1 MLSNDIEAA
10 SNLVMRDERKKTR
23 DTEGSDKRDNRRSLS
38 IRDVSLVRL
47 ARNGDLDS
55 VKQMIKDGANVNE
68 QDESGWTAL
77 HEVCMRNVPRMV
89 EYLLRHG
96 ADPGIVNVNG
106 DTALHCAVRIGSL
119 RTVRALLYYNANPL
133 VSNHKGD
140 KPLDLCQDSEVSSFL
155 KQHIDNNQLNMVSS
169 SGHGKLKV
177 SRQHSTTSHN
187 TKHLT
192 SSSSSVEHYTG
203 SKDNNSLTSISDDV
217 YSDSDGHDDNGNEN
231 DGDADDDGYSNL
243 GVSKST
249 THLSHSHNMIS
260 PTNSHHS
267 DMMNNLSSSG
277 QYSHQTSSSSPS
289 VLSSVQKCMPDM
301 HSSTKSSKKDPYAF
315 EDDENDDTVNSSANT
330 LLHSS
335 AVSTGQIGIHSNCSS
350 SGGGG
355 GGGGAGFIGTVTS
368 TRSNITNTSPN
379 NSGSSLLSK
388 PSRQISSSN
397 LSTVVESG
405 NTSSDSNHSYNT
417 TGGPPL
423 RLRFAKEAGQYTLM
437 EQQQQQQV
445 DLSSLSN
452 CDINSSGG
460 TTEVSNFNSMNDN
473 NTSGGSSNNNNNIAG
488 HLDSNTNNIDN
499 RNDQDVGLL
508 VSMRSEQLTGQDLD
522 NISTSCQSES
532 SGGEES
538 SQKVPPLRIK
548 FASGT
553 SGDNESSVT
562 SLSASVGAPSGYSI
576 HLNNSDSHNNNDN
589 NLENNGNDEVDRKDK
604 FDIKSRL
611 SVDDVSRSDGKELA
625 ASISTNTLNTIS
637 SSTSEK
643 EKIDRS
649 HDHGLSHHSKTH
661 RSHSHNTTM
670 NPNTS
675 QHPVDSSTSL
685 STSSSPVPTTCSTP
699 TTTTVNSTGN
709 SGVVSSTG
717 TGSSSRSKVESTQE
731 ANNSHANN
739 ASSNSSS
746 RTTNSNR
753 ETGKETHRHRSGR
766 TLRSHTAA
774 QREKEEKER
783 HTDDTSPIK
792 KRKLRSRS
800 DASSHDS
807 NTTTNNN
814 SNSQNRNSGNTAAG
828 NDHSSSAVTTTQSGS
843 TPTSSVLS
851 STNTAVVNTEVSND
865 LPLTSS
871 TTIPQVDTPMTNEEK
886 KPPVVSAQTVI
897 TDEDTDVPM
906 PDVSELEQ
914 KPVSMDVDVKSETC
928 GSPASVAT
936 LSMDTTT
943 NMDVQVPSTIT
954 PPSLS
959 SSVSITTTTTTTPAV
974 TMSTA
979 SVEQSGGC
987 QGEADTNVDY
997 LLCPAG
1003 PGDEDRKDI
1012 ELLKFQNPYEK
1023 AAELNKGLRELVK
1036 NLVKVHPK
1044 APCGYQDY
1052 LLVTRN
1058 YLLANQPSFATYMKR
1073 LPPGNLE
1080 PAFVELFNEQ
1090 EEERYA
1096 QALKHQSER
1105 EHLQLGAEQAVLRA
1119 QTRGAL
1125 AVANQSKP
1133 YSFCSIL
1140 SYNDL
1145 TYIPPV
1151 GKEDNRE
1158 EESVRGRFT
1167 PRTFI
1172 GWLQDIIDTYQS
1184 EKKKLLCRQLHEA
1197 ESLMMVQK
1205 LDWEMKAR
1213 ETLANV
1219 DCIGL
1224 DGFKDIPGS
1233 CVPMIPV
1240 PNDFPL
1246 FAHDPVHRSTSMTM
1260 TSNSNSNSNTGGN
1273 PISATSTV
1281 MNSISTPAIK
1291 TTAPTNTVSTTT
1303 SNP

>member
-1 MLSNDIEAA
+1 MYLCCVHC
-10 SNLVMRDERKKTR
+10 L
-23 DTEGSDKRDNRRSLS
+23 L
-38 IRDVSLVRL
+38 L
-47 ARNGDLDS
+47 
-55 VKQMIKDGANVNE
+55 
-68 QDESGWTAL
+68 TA
-77 HEVCMRNVPRMV
+77 
-89 EYLLRHG
+89 
-96 ADPGIVNVNG
+96 
-106 DTALHCAVRIGSL
+106 
-119 RTVRALLYYNANPL
+119 
-133 VSNHKGD
+133 
-140 KPLDLCQDSEVSSFL
+140 
-155 KQHIDNNQLNMVSS
+155 
-169 SGHGKLKV
+169 
-177 SRQHSTTSHN
+177 
-187 TKHLT
+187 
-192 SSSSSVEHYTG
+192 
-203 SKDNNSLTSISDDV
+203 
-217 YSDSDGHDDNGNEN
+217 
-231 DGDADDDGYSNL
+231 
-243 GVSKST
+243 
-249 THLSHSHNMIS
+249 
-260 PTNSHHS
+260 
-267 DMMNNLSSSG
+267 
-277 QYSHQTSSSSPS
+277 
-289 VLSSVQKCMPDM
+289 
-301 HSSTKSSKKDPYAF
+301 KKDPYAF

-335 AVSTGQIGIHSNCSS
+335 
-350 SGGGG
+350 
-355 GGGGAGFIGTVTS
+355 
-368 TRSNITNTSPN
+368 NITNTSPN
-379 NSGSSLLSK
+379 NSGNSLLSK
-388 PSRQISSSN
+388 QSRQISSSN

-452 CDINSSGG
+452 CDMNSSGG
-460 TTEVSNFNSMNDN
+460 TNEVSNFNSMNDN
-473 NTSGGSSNNNNNIAG
+473 NTSAAGYTAVPIA
-488 HLDSNTNNIDN
+488 DS
-499 RNDQDVGLL
+499 
-508 VSMRSEQLTGQDLD
+508 M
-522 NISTSCQSES
+522 ISTSCQSES

-562 SLSASVGAPSGYSI
+562 SLSASVSAPSGYSI

-589 NLENNGNDEVDRKDK
+589 NGLENNTNDEVDRKDK

-625 ASISTNTLNTIS
+625 ASVSANTLNTIIT

-643 EKIDRS
+643 EKVDRS
-649 HDHGLSHHSKTH
+649 RDHGLSHHSKTH
-661 RSHSHNTTM
+661 RSHSHNTTV
-670 NPNTS
+670 NPNTP
-675 QHPVDSSTSL
+675 QHPVDSSTS
-685 STSSSPVPTTCSTP
+685 
-699 TTTTVNSTGN
+699 N

-717 TGSSSRSKVESTQE
+717 TGGSSRSKAESTQE
-731 ANNSHANN
+731 ANNSHAN
-739 ASSNSSS
+739 STSSS

-783 HTDDTSPIK
+783 HSEWFPIK

-814 SNSQNRNSGNTAAG
+814 SNSQNRGNTAGG
-828 NDHSSSAVTTTQSGS
+828 NDNSSSAVTTTHSGS
-843 TPTSSVLS
+843 TPTSSVSS

-886 KPPVVSAQTVI
+886 KPPVVNTQTVI

-959 SSVSITTTTTTTPAV
+959 SSVSITTTPAV
-974 TMSTA
+974 TMPTA

-1058 YLLANQPSFATYMKR
+1058 YLLAGQPSFATYMKR

-1151 GKEDNRE
+1151 GKEDNRV
-1158 EESVRGRFT
+1158 S
-1167 PRTFI
+1167 I
-1172 GWLQDIIDTYQS
+1172 LQ
-1184 EKKKLLCRQLHEA
+1184 A
-1197 ESLMMVQK
+1197 
-1205 LDWEMKAR
+1205 
-1213 ETLANV
+1213 
-1219 DCIGL
+1219 
-1224 DGFKDIPGS
+1224 
-1233 CVPMIPV
+1233 
-1240 PNDFPL
+1240 
-1246 FAHDPVHRSTSMTM
+1246 
-1260 TSNSNSNSNTGGN
+1260 
-1273 PISATSTV
+1273 
-1281 MNSISTPAIK
+1281 
-1291 TTAPTNTVSTTT
+1291 
-1303 SNP
+1303 

>member
-1 MLSNDIEAA
+1 
-10 SNLVMRDERKKTR
+10 MRDERKKTR
-23 DTEGSDKRDNRRSLS
+23 DTE
-38 IRDVSLVRL
+38 
-47 ARNGDLDS
+47 
-55 VKQMIKDGANVNE
+55 
-68 QDESGWTAL
+68 GWTAL

-96 ADPGIVNVNG
+96 SDPGIVNVNG

-133 VSNHKGD
+133 ISNHKGD

-169 SGHGKLKV
+169 SGHGKFKV
-177 SRQHSTTSHN
+177 SRQHSTTSHS

-192 SSSSSVEHYTG
+192 CSSSSVEHYTG

-243 GVSKST
+243 GVNKST
-249 THLSHSHNMIS
+249 THLSHNHNMIS

-301 HSSTKSSKKDPYAF
+301 HNSTKSSKKDPYAF

-335 AVSTGQIGIHSNCSS
+335 VVSSGQIGIHSNCNSS
-350 SGGGG
+350 G

-379 NSGSSLLSK
+379 NSGNSLLSK
-388 PSRQISSSN
+388 QSRQISSSN

-452 CDINSSGG
+452 CDMNSSGG
-460 TTEVSNFNSMNDN
+460 TNEVSNFNSMNDN
-473 NTSGGSSNNNNNIAG
+473 NTSGGSSNNNNNIAS
-488 HLDSNTNNIDN
+488 HLDSNTNIIDN

-508 VSMRSEQLTGQDLD
+508 VSMRSEQLTGQEVD

-562 SLSASVGAPSGYSI
+562 SLSASVSAPSGYSI

-589 NLENNGNDEVDRKDK
+589 NGLENNTNDEVDRKDK

-625 ASISTNTLNTIS
+625 ASVSANTLNTIIT

-643 EKIDRS
+643 EKVDRS
-649 HDHGLSHHSKTH
+649 RDHGLSHHSKTH
-661 RSHSHNTTM
+661 RSHSHNTTV
-670 NPNTS
+670 NPNTP

-717 TGSSSRSKVESTQE
+717 TGGSSRSKAESTQE
-731 ANNSHANN
+731 ANNSHAN
-739 ASSNSSS
+739 STSSS

-814 SNSQNRNSGNTAAG
+814 SNSQNRGNTAGG
-828 NDHSSSAVTTTQSGS
+828 NDNSSSAVTTTHSGS
-843 TPTSSVLS
+843 TPTSSVSS

-886 KPPVVSAQTVI
+886 KPPVVNTQTVI

-959 SSVSITTTTTTTPAV
+959 SSVSITTTPAV
-974 TMSTA
+974 TMPTA

-1058 YLLANQPSFATYMKR
+1058 YLLAGQPSFATYMKR

-1151 GKEDNRE
+1151 GKEDNR
-1158 EESVRGRFT
+1158 
-1167 PRTFI
+1167 
-1172 GWLQDIIDTYQS
+1172 
-1184 EKKKLLCRQLHEA
+1184 KKLLCRQLHEA

-1224 DGFKDIPGS
+1224 DVFKDIPGS

-1246 FAHDPVHRSTSMTM
+1246 FARDPVHRPTSMTM
-1260 TSNSNSNSNTGGN
+1260 TSNNNNTGGGGN
-1273 PISATSTV
+1273 PIPATTTSTV
-1281 MNSISTPAIK
+1281 MNSISAPAIK
-1291 TTAPTNTVSTTT
+1291 TTAPTNTVSSTT

>member
-1 MLSNDIEAA
+1 
-10 SNLVMRDERKKTR
+10 MRDERKKTR

-96 ADPGIVNVNG
+96 SDPGIVNVNG

-133 VSNHKGD
+133 ISNHKGD

-169 SGHGKLKV
+169 SGHGKFKV
-177 SRQHSTTSHN
+177 SRQHSTTSHS

-192 SSSSSVEHYTG
+192 CSSSSVEHYTG

-243 GVSKST
+243 GVNKST
-249 THLSHSHNMIS
+249 THLSHNHNMIS

-301 HSSTKSSKKDPYAF
+301 HNSTKSSKKDPYAF

-335 AVSTGQIGIHSNCSS
+335 VVSSGQIGIHSNCNSS
-350 SGGGG
+350 G

-379 NSGSSLLSK
+379 NSGNSLLSK
-388 PSRQISSSN
+388 QSRQISSSN

-452 CDINSSGG
+452 CDMNSSGG
-460 TTEVSNFNSMNDN
+460 TNEVSNFNSMNDN
-473 NTSGGSSNNNNNIAG
+473 NTSGGSSNNNNNIAS
-488 HLDSNTNNIDN
+488 HLDSNTNIIDN

-508 VSMRSEQLTGQDLD
+508 VSMRSEQLTGQE
-522 NISTSCQSES
+522 ISTSCQSES

-562 SLSASVGAPSGYSI
+562 SLSASVSAPSGYSI

-589 NLENNGNDEVDRKDK
+589 NGLENNTNDEVDRKDK

-625 ASISTNTLNTIS
+625 ASVSANTLNTIIT

-643 EKIDRS
+643 EKVDRS
-649 HDHGLSHHSKTH
+649 RDHGLSHHSKTH
-661 RSHSHNTTM
+661 RSHSHNTTV
-670 NPNTS
+670 NPNTP

-717 TGSSSRSKVESTQE
+717 TGGSSRSKAESTQE
-731 ANNSHANN
+731 ANNSHAN
-739 ASSNSSS
+739 STSSS

-814 SNSQNRNSGNTAAG
+814 SNSQNRGNTAGG
-828 NDHSSSAVTTTQSGS
+828 NDNSSSAVTTTHSGS
-843 TPTSSVLS
+843 TPTSSVSS

-886 KPPVVSAQTVI
+886 KPPVVNTQTVI

-959 SSVSITTTTTTTPAV
+959 SSVSITTTPAV
-974 TMSTA
+974 TMPTA

-1058 YLLANQPSFATYMKR
+1058 YLLAGQPSFATYMKR

-1158 EESVRGRFT
+1158 EETVRGRFT
-1167 PRTFI
+1167 PGTFI
-1172 GWLQDIIDTYQS
+1172 GWLHDIIDTYQS

-1224 DGFKDIPGS
+1224 DVFKDIPGS

-1246 FAHDPVHRSTSMTM
+1246 FARDPVHRPTSMTM
-1260 TSNSNSNSNTGGN
+1260 TSNNNNTGGGGN
-1273 PISATSTV
+1273 PIPATTTSTV
-1281 MNSISTPAIK
+1281 MNSISAPAIK
-1291 TTAPTNTVSTTT
+1291 TTAPTNTVSSTT